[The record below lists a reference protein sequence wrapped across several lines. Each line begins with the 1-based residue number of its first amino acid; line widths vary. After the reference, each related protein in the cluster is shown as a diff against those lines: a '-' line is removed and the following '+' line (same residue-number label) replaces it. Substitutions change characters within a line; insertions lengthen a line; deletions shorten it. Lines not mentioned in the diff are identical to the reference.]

1 MTIVYNAA
9 SSPGLFMRY
18 ERIKELHLHVMRRAF
33 NAYRAIKGMIGIN
46 LGFVIR
52 SYLIANRRELD
63 C

>member
-1 MTIVYNAA
+1 MATVYNTV

-18 ERIKELHLHVMRRAF
+18 KRIEELHLHIMRRAF
-33 NAYRAIKGMIGIN
+33 NAYRAIRGIVRIN
-46 LGFVIR
+46 SESVIR